1 MFLLKVGCHRGS
13 PVRTIFNR
21 FGPAARYWPKD
32 LRPALRSRSLTRP
45 GALLI
50 VALACLGLGGRAGA
64 DTRDEFWPELDLW
77 FKLNDSFR
85 LLLVTSGARDRDTGD
100 RTNGEGAVYLDYR
113 MNQHI
118 SLRGGFDYA
127 LTIAQ
132 SPGEQNSVEHRYILD
147 FNYRWHFGD
156 ATQLTDRTRTD
167 LRNSDGASSY
177 RIRNR
182 LQLEHEIK
190 FTHGG
195 TTPYANVEAYYD
207 SRYDTV
213 SRLRWE
219 AGASTAIGKRMALDL
234 YVGRQ
239 HDSHPQIQEVNGLG
253 VTLNAYF

>member
-1 MFLLKVGCHRGS
+1 MR
-13 PVRTIFNR
+13 I
-21 FGPAARYWPKD
+21 
-32 LRPALRSRSLTRP
+32 RSLTRP
-45 GALLI
+45 GAPLI
-50 VALACLGLGGRAGA
+50 VAVAVACLGLGGRAGA

-85 LLLVTSGARDRDTGD
+85 LLLVGSGTRDRDTGD
-100 RTNGEGAVYLDYR
+100 RTNGEAAVYLDYR
-113 MNQHI
+113 INQHI

-132 SPGEQNSVEHRYILD
+132 SPGELNGVEHRYILD
-147 FNYRWHFGD
+147 FNYRWYFGE

-167 LRNSDGASSY
+167 LRDSDGTSSY

-182 LQLEHEIK
+182 LQLEHEVK
-190 FTHGG
+190 FTYGG
-195 TTPYANVEAYYD
+195 TTPYVNVEAYYD

-213 SRLRWE
+213 SRVRWE
-219 AGASTAIGKRMALDL
+219 AGASTAIGKHMALDL

-239 HDSHPQIQEVNGLG
+239 HDSQPKIQDVNGLG